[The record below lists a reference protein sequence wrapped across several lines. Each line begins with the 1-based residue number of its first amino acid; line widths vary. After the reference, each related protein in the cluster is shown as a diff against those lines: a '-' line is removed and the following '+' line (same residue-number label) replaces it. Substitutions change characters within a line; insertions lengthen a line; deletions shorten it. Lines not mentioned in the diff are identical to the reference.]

1 MQYNSMFLATI
12 PAVIW
17 VDSVG
22 RKPVL
27 VSGAFLMA
35 ACHIIIAI
43 LTGLFEDSWSKC
55 VLIYG
60 TFPRRFLTSVVMQAQ
75 CGRLGCLCIG
85 VGLRYCVRILLG
97 TLRLDPCC

>member
-1 MQYNSMFLATI
+1 MLNHDIDSMFLATI

-35 ACHIIIAI
+35 ACHLIVAI
-43 LTGLFEDSWSKC
+43 LTGLYEDSWDKYVLDFVILSA
-55 VLIYG
+55 VLI
-60 TFPRRFLTSVVMQAQ
+60 A
-75 CGRLGCLCIG
+75 
-85 VGLRYCVRILLG
+85 RILIG
-97 TLRLDPCC
+97 TRRRAGLLAR